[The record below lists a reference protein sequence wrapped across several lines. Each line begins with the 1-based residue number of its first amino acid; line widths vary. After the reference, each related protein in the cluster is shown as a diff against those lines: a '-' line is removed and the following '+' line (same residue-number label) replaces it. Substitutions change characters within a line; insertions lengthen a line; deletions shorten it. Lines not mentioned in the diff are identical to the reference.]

1 MIQLIHRISKKS
13 CDLWGKGCK
22 TMTGK
27 SATVEQPKKTNPKV
41 EAYKAL
47 GKRLLKNKAA
57 TIGGFLILFFVITS
71 IVVTLFGPSFLKYD
85 PVQVDVLNK
94 LQSPSKEHWFG
105 TDNFGRDIF
114 TRILYGMGLTL
125 KVGFYS
131 VTLGGV
137 IGVVLGIVSGYFGGM
152 VDTIIMR
159 LMDVL
164 LAFPGILLALAIVSV
179 LGGSLTNVIIAVSI
193 FSVPAFARI
202 VRGSTLSVR
211 KLEYIDAV
219 RALGASN
226 FRIIFKHILPN
237 VMSPIIVQVTLR
249 IATAILTASGL
260 SFLGLGAQP
269 PEPEWGAMLNDG
281 RTYMKQAP
289 HIIMFPGIMIVIVV
303 LAFNIFGDGLRDA
316 LDPKMKR

>member
-1 MIQLIHRISKKS
+1 MKNVLSHSGLR
-13 CDLWGKGCK
+13 GKGVK

-27 SATVEQPKKTNPKV
+27 TATIEQAKSFNPRL
-41 EAYKAL
+41 EAYKTFM
-47 GKRLLKNKAA
+47 KRLIRNKAA
-57 TIGGFLILFFVITS
+57 AVGGFFILAFVIASLVMTY
-71 IVVTLFGPSFLKYD
+71 FGPSILTYD
-85 PVQVDVLNK
+85 PVKVDVLNK
-94 LQSPSKEHWFG
+94 LQPPSKEHWFG

-114 TRILYGMGLTL
+114 TRILYGMPLTL
-125 KVGFYS
+125 KVGFFS
-131 VTLGGV
+131 VAMGGIV
-137 IGVVLGIVSGYFGGM
+137 GVVLGIVSGYYGGI
-152 VDTIIMR
+152 VDTLIMR
-159 LMDVL
+159 VMDVL

-269 PEPEWGAMLNDG
+269 PDPEWGAMLNDG
-281 RTYMKQAP
+281 RTYMKSAP
-289 HIIMFPGIMIVIVV
+289 HIILFPGIMIVIVV

-316 LDPKMKR
+316 LDPKMK

>member
-1 MIQLIHRISKKS
+1 
-13 CDLWGKGCK
+13 
-22 TMTGK
+22 MTGK
-27 SATVEQPKKTNPKV
+27 TATVGQPKKENPRI
-41 EAYKAL
+41 EAYKDFW
-47 GKRLLKNKAA
+47 KRLMKNKASVA
-57 TIGGFLILFFVITS
+57 GGFLILLFVITS
-71 IVVTLFGPSFLKYD
+71 LVITFFGSSILTYD
-85 PVQVDVLNK
+85 PVKVDVLNK
-94 LQSPSKEHWFG
+94 LQAPSKEHWFG

-114 TRILYGMGLTL
+114 TRILYGMPLTL
-125 KVGFYS
+125 KVGFFS
-131 VTLGGV
+131 VAMGGIV
-137 IGVVLGIVSGYFGGM
+137 GVVLGVISGYYGGI
-152 VDTIIMR
+152 VDTLIMR
-159 LMDVL
+159 VMDVL

-281 RTYMKQAP
+281 RTYMKSAP
-289 HIIMFPGIMIVIVV
+289 HIILFPGIMIVIVV

-316 LDPKMKR
+316 LDPKMRN